1 MKKKSTKD
9 KLIKQAKS
17 NISLGILSVPTV
29 GLFSRVGS
37 AHPAMAP
44 VTGSVVTG
52 MNLLNVGNIAKSGLV
67 LAEVVSDQSSQQSS
81 KKKSGNKYI
90 DKIL

>member
-1 MKKKSTKD
+1 
-9 KLIKQAKS
+9 
-17 NISLGILSVPTV
+17 
-29 GLFSRVGS
+29 
-37 AHPAMAP
+37 MAP

>member
-1 MKKKSTKD
+1 MKKKKSSKD
-9 KLIKQAKS
+9 KLIAQAKS

-29 GLFSRVGS
+29 GLFGRVGS
-37 AHPAMAP
+37 NHPAMAP

-52 MNLLNVGNIAKSGLV
+52 MNLLNVGNVAKSGLV
-67 LAEVVSDQSSQQSS
+67 LVDTIKDQSSTT

-90 DKIL
+90 DKML